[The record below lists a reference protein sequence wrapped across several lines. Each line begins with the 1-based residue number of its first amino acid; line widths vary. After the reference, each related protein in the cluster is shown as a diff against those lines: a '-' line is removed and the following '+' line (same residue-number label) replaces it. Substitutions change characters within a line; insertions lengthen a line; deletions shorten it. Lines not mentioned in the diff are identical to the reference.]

1 MSLPTFKFTNII
13 SPTNNERVNSGLSPA
28 SKMEKSGL
36 ISNIQKSMNS
46 KSNVLSDIKDKAQQ
60 TFKGIKMPEIS
71 LDVSESS
78 LGSSNTGSDVEADSF
93 FSFATLIKLILIGII
108 VWFMW
113 SSLSTNS
120 DFHLGMG
127 EFGDKI
133 NTFLKSLENKGRD
146 LISRITN
153 TPIDQVNNHHSDS
166 DSDSD
171 SDNDDNSGGET
182 TGSSSS
188 SSVKHRKKLQTVSA
202 STHLPPVPPSMTNSS
217 DKKPGFINDDTKYTF
232 LDKADRSYTGP
243 APRADDSTS
252 LTQKHQ
258 SGKGGYCYI
267 GEDRGFRS
275 CVKVDASDKCM
286 SGEVY
291 SRQEI
296 CIDPT
301 LRE

>member
-13 SPTNNERVNSGLSPA
+13 APTNNEKVNSGLSPA
-28 SKMEKSGL
+28 SKMEKSGI
-36 ISNIQKSMNS
+36 ISNIQKSVKS

-71 LDVSESS
+71 LDVSKSS
-78 LGSSNTGSDVEADSF
+78 IGSSTTSSDVDTNSF
-93 FSFATLIKLILIGII
+93 FSFTTLIKLILIGII
-108 VWFMW
+108 AWFMW
-113 SSLSTNS
+113 SSLSTNN

-133 NTFLKSLENKGRD
+133 TTSLKSMENKGRE
-146 LISRITN
+146 LVSRITN
-153 TPIDQVNNHHSDS
+153 TPMDHDNTHNSDS

-171 SDNDDNSGGET
+171 SDVTSDET
-182 TGSSSS
+182 AGTSSS
-188 SSVKHRKKLQTVSA
+188 SSVKRHKRLQTVSA
-202 STHLPPVPPSMTNSS
+202 ATHLPPVPPSMTNSS
-217 DKKPGFINDDTKYTF
+217 DKKPGFINDETKYTF

>member
-13 SPTNNERVNSGLSPA
+13 APTNNERVNSGLSPA
-28 SKMEKSGL
+28 SKMDKSGI
-36 ISNIQKSMNS
+36 ISNSLNS
-46 KSNVLSDIKDKAQQ
+46 KSNVLSGIKEKAQQ
-60 TFKGIKMPEIS
+60 TFKEMKMSDIS
-71 LDVSESS
+71 LDVSDRSTDTDTD
-78 LGSSNTGSDVEADSF
+78 GF

-113 SSLSTNS
+113 GSLSTNS

-133 NTFLKSLENKGRD
+133 SSFLKSMENKGRE

-153 TPIDQVNNHHSDS
+153 TPMDPVNKDNH

-171 SDNDDNSGGET
+171 SDNGNNGGET
-182 TGSSSS
+182 SSKSSSA
-188 SSVKHRKKLQTVSA
+188 KHHKKIPSVSA
-202 STHLPPVPPSMTNSS
+202 ATHLPPVPPSMTNSS

-258 SGKGGYCYI
+258 SGKSGYCYI

-291 SRQEI
+291 SRQET